1 MAGRMMMN
9 HAAHKGKQE
18 QNEIIPIEPIEEP
31 SLEHYNDHTRYT
43 NPVVREY
50 VRISKQFWE
59 VSYGKYSG
67 GFDAFIITVIMIA
80 GAMVGIQTYPDYECP
95 APSMQDKDYRDNTK
109 DKNQGFC
116 ERHASEWFGGDGYI
130 DTFVFWTFVS
140 EVVIKIVANGAAPHN
155 YFIGPE
161 RKWNLF
167 DFTIVMLS
175 VPEVAAFIFGGSGG
189 GGNLMIL
196 RLFRLARL
204 LKLVGKIKKLQSIVM
219 GLAAGIKAAGYI
231 AILLFLVFYIFAI
244 AGILAFGRNDPFHF
258 RSIPIAL
265 LSLFRAATM
274 EDWTDIMYI
283 SMYGCDVYKTG
294 IYYTDEMKIAGS
306 LDSNPYFKTWEEL
319 PNYFKCTHPSSQPA
333 LAAFYWVLFIFC
345 SSFVMLSLFIGAIT
359 IAMSEQMQQQ
369 EGQAEQDLEER
380 RHLSHLI
387 PRAKRLHK
395 NMIHV
400 WNKYAAATNN
410 PEVSHGK
417 DRAVYK
423 LGVYSRFA
431 ELNSLL
437 HKNEWFENFVTLTIL
452 VAGVMEGIDTE
463 LNGAANPDSGRRLNV
478 LLWYADV
485 VITWIFTVEVLV
497 KVVAE
502 DWHPWRYFNDGWNRF
517 DFVIVFTSW
526 VPLLLEAAGVGGGS
540 GLGALKLLRLLRLFR
555 IMRVIKKL
563 PELTVIVDALLVGME
578 SIGFIALILFV
589 VFYLFAVGG
598 MMLFQ
603 SNDPWHF
610 GRLHRALLTLFRIAT
625 FEDWT
630 DVMYINVYGCS
641 RWGYNDDDTQPKS
654 GACVKVDYEP
664 KAYAAFYFIV
674 FIFLG
679 SLVLLTL
686 FVGVVTTSMEE
697 AQSTQRNVMDGE
709 RLVIEFFARY
719 EMDLEVADQLMVVF
733 NLIDQDGDGEVTLNE
748 FLSCCKVLTALK
760 EEVHPPKLLEETV
773 FCMDQS
779 GNPPPE
785 RGNPFVFMKFLM
797 NYMAACAES
806 NDVFLYEEVKEIEV
820 KVVDPQKRSSVNLLK
835 KKLSQ
840 EFSKAFNAN
849 GSPNS
854 SMTDTMPKSSPN
866 TSATL

>member
-1 MAGRMMMN
+1 MAAVIAVNALRARKEALKDTN
-9 HAAHKGKQE
+9 QEAAAPEQE
-18 QNEIIPIEPIEEP
+18 TLVN
-31 SLEHYNDHTRYT
+31 LEKYNDHTRYS
-43 NPVVREY
+43 NSVVKGY
-50 VRISKQFWE
+50 VRMSKYFWE
-59 VSYGKYSG
+59 VSYGRWSG

-95 APSMQDKDYRDNTK
+95 APSMQDKEYRDNTK
-109 DKNQGFC
+109 DKSQGYC

-130 DTFVFWTFVS
+130 DTFVFWTFVA
-140 EVVIKIVANGAAPHN
+140 EVMIKVVANGAAPHN
-155 YFIGPE
+155 YFVGPE
-161 RKWNLF
+161 WKWNVF
-167 DFTIVMLS
+167 DFAIVMLS
-175 VPEVAAFIFGGSGG
+175 VPEVAGLIFGGSGG

-219 GLAAGIKAAGYI
+219 GLVAGIKAAGYI

-294 IYYTDEMKIAGS
+294 IYYTDEMKAEGS
-306 LDSNPYFKTWEEL
+306 FADNPFWDSWEEL
-319 PNYFKCTHPSSQPA
+319 PNYFKCNHPSSQPG
-333 LAAFYWVLFIFC
+333 LSAFYWVLFIFC

-359 IAMSEQMQQQ
+359 IAMSDQMS
-369 EGQAEQDLEER
+369 AQDGENEKDIEER
-380 RHLSHLI
+380 RHLNFLI

-395 NMIHV
+395 NMINS
-400 WNKYAAATNN
+400 WNKFAWATNDID
-410 PEVSHGK
+410 VAHRK

-431 ELNSLL
+431 ELNGILA
-437 HKNEWFENFVTLTIL
+437 KNEWFESFVTLTIV
-452 VAGVMEGIDTE
+452 VAGVMEGVDTE
-463 LNGAANPDSGRRLNV
+463 LNGAANPDSSRSLNV

-502 DWHPWRYFNDGWNRF
+502 DWHPWRYFHDGWNRF
-517 DFVIVFTSW
+517 DFIIVFTSW
-526 VPLLLEAAGVGGGS
+526 VPLMMEAGGVGGGS

-641 RWGYNDDDTQPKS
+641 RWGYNDDDTQPRS
-654 GACVKVDYEP
+654 NACVKVDYEP

-709 RLVIEFFARY
+709 RKVVEFFT
-719 EMDLEVADQLMVVF
+719 EHGVPLEAVDEVLVVF
-733 NLIDQDGDGEVTLNE
+733 NYIDQNNDGEVTLNE
-748 FLSCCKVLTALK
+748 FMSGCKVLTALN
-760 EEVHPPKLLEETV
+760 EEVHPPRLLDSEEP
-773 FCMDQS
+773 FCDDHS
-779 GNPPPE
+779 GGEVPE
-785 RGNPFVFMKFLM
+785 RGNPYVFMKYMM
-797 NYMAACAES
+797 NYMAACVGSETR
-806 NDVFLYEEVKEIEV
+806 FLYNEDKEVKFV
-820 KVVDPQKRSSVNLLK
+820 PTKDQHKKSSVGLLK
-835 KKLSQ
+835 KKLSE
-840 EFSKAFNAN
+840 EFTKAFN
-849 GSPNS
+849 S
-854 SMTDTMPKSSPN
+854 SKNDTQISSQN
-866 TSATL
+866 SATL